1 MEYWMLKQRLL
12 WATAGEVGRGLLPNF
27 GRPGKRLSPG
37 RKRKMR
43 FPACANVKDVLTE
56 KIVTKFAAMQFLK

>member
-1 MEYWMLKQRLL
+1 MLKQRVLC
-12 WATAGEVGRGLLPNF
+12 ATAGEVRGVCCQTF
-27 GRPGKRLSPG
+27 GGLGKRLSPG

-56 KIVTKFAAMQFLK
+56 KIVTKFAAMQFLEELN

>member
-1 MEYWMLKQRLL
+1 MLKQRVLC
-12 WATAGEVGRGLLPNF
+12 ATAGEVRGSAPKLLEGWANAFP
-27 GRPGKRLSPG
+27 PG

-56 KIVTKFAAMQFLK
+56 KIVTKFAAMQFLEELN